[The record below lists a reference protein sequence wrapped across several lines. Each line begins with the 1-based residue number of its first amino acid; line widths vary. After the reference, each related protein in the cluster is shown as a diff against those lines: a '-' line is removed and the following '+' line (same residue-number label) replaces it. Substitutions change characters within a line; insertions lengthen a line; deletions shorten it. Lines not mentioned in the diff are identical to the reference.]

1 MEGKTKDYLQKYDQP
16 KNFFNRELSWIAFNN
31 RVLEEACNPGNPLLE
46 RVKFLSIFHS
56 NLDEFYMIRISGI
69 KEQIEANVA
78 EVRIDGLT
86 PQKEL
91 EKIEDVLEPILE
103 KIVDYWHNSLVP
115 ELRENNIDI
124 THYSGLEHREK
135 EILNHYF
142 EKYLFPNLTPLA
154 IDPGRPFP
162 FIRNLALSIGII
174 IKNPKGEL
182 HFARVKVPDNIPRL
196 IRIDTLLNESRKTYK
211 GNGYIKVIWVEDLI
225 IANLKRLFPG
235 MKIVEAKTF
244 RITRD
249 TDIEIQEDEA
259 DDLLKVIEE
268 NIKQR
273 RFGNVV
279 RMEIEEGVSDSLLD
293 VLSTHLELD
302 EHDIH
307 RVKAP
312 IGLSKVIELY
322 GLPFHH
328 LKDKPFIHK
337 VPKIFEE
344 EGDIFSAIRQ
354 RDIFLHHPYHSF
366 SPVID
371 FIRQAAEDPD
381 VLTIKQ
387 TLYRVGTNSPIIK
400 HLMDAADSKK
410 QVAVLVELKARF
422 DEENNIFWARALE
435 KVGAHVVYGLIGLK
449 THGKMTLVVRREGSE
464 LRRYVH
470 LSTGNYN
477 SSTAKMYTDFGL
489 FTCNDDICSDVSDI
503 FNFLTGYSNQK
514 EFKKLLVAPVNMR
527 QRLVHLIEREI
538 ANARAGKKGRIILKT
553 NSVVDPQIISVLYEA
568 SCAGVEIDLI
578 VRGICALVPGK
589 KGLSENIRVRS
600 IVGRFLEHHR
610 VFYFYNNGA
619 EDVFISSADLMQR
632 NLSGRVEVAT
642 PILSPEIKNYLI
654 KNVLNL
660 ALADNVTARILDEN
674 MNYFFR
680 PVIDGEEK
688 INYQQKLIELH

>member
-124 THYSGLEHREK
+124 THYSELEHREK

-196 IRIDTLLNESRKTYK
+196 IRIDTLLNESRKTHK

-279 RMEIEEGVSDSLLD
+279 RMEIEESVSDSLLD

-344 EGDIFSAIRQ
+344 ESDIFSAIRQ

-578 VRGICALVPGK
+578 VRGICSLVPGK